1 MWLLWLLFSFVQN
14 LRKSWQETCCKT
26 KEGKESDYRKTH
38 LLLDIFSCFGKYT
51 GLSFNQ
57 TLSWA
62 LGLVLL
68 QTWSHFILTTMLGR
82 VHDYPHFNCN
92 KIGSERLVE
101 PELECGCCLPLATV
115 LHTTHLSISISYTAM
130 IFLNSIIKYP
140 MDNWGKDT
148 EGGAVKVWRAI
159 KSYWGGDGRRA
170 GKLGLNGTGWRGD
183 HQTYS
188 KMMVQGDMNSPIL
201 MFSVR
206 PQKHISYFL
215 ICLHFKTWWG
225 SA

>member
-51 GLSFNQ
+51 GLSFNHM
-57 TLSWA
+57 LSWA

-101 PELECGCCLPLATV
+101 PGLECGCCLPLATV

-130 IFLNSIIKYP
+130 IFFIPLLNIQWITEGRTQKVGESKCGGPSRAIGVE
-140 MDNWGKDT
+140 MGEEQVNWGWMGLDCEET
-148 EGGAVKVWRAI
+148 IRHILRWWSKVLWI
-159 KSYWGGDGRRA
+159 HKS
-170 GKLGLNGTGWRGD
+170 
-183 HQTYS
+183 
-188 KMMVQGDMNSPIL
+188 
-201 MFSVR
+201 
-206 PQKHISYFL
+206 
-215 ICLHFKTWWG
+215 WG
-225 SA
+225 SQWDPRNIFPTS